1 MYIMA
6 PPIAPPM
13 APPTAAT
20 EQLEAIGSHI
30 NEYIRQHENFHKML
44 SIQNSLTGDS
54 VPTIL
59 VPGRRFIKE
68 GRLMKVC
75 IMCLVCT
82 WCVWVCM
89 CMQVLH
95 RLVSWCNTS
104 LPHSYVGEDP
114 RREYCTCFQT
124 F

>member
-75 IMCLVCT
+75 IICVHMSCVYLVCMGVHVYAGFAQA
-82 WCVWVCM
+82 CV
-89 CMQVLH
+89 
-95 RLVSWCNTS
+95 LV
-104 LPHSYVGEDP
+104 
-114 RREYCTCFQT
+114 
-124 F
+124 

>member
-68 GRLMKVC
+68 GRLMKCVSCVLCVLGVYGCACVC
-75 IMCLVCT
+75 RFCT
-82 WCVWVCM
+82 GSCPGV
-89 CMQVLH
+89 
-95 RLVSWCNTS
+95 T
-104 LPHSYVGEDP
+104 LPCH
-114 RREYCTCFQT
+114 TAM
-124 F
+124 